1 MIEYLTNIF
10 IFPLIGVVLGLFVYH
25 FYHKIDDKNYL
36 TKGDYFKC
44 AVLSYLVCF
53 AILFIQKNMILS
65 SNTSDIPLTSP
76 TTGKGMEIT
85 DVSSIDLDGDNI
97 FTTGHPSF

>member
-1 MIEYLTNIF
+1 MLEYLTNIY

-44 AVLSYLVCF
+44 AVLIYLVCF
-53 AILFIQKNMILS
+53 AILFLQQNMVLA
-65 SNTSDIPLTSP
+65 SNTGTSVIPN
-76 TTGKGMEIT
+76 GKGGEIT
-85 DVSSIDLDGDNI
+85 DIASVDLDADNI
-97 FTTGHPSF
+97 FSTGHPSF